1 MMSFGLG
8 RPLASPGWRTLL
20 AVATLTAGLSGQVKS
35 QVRPRA
41 ASPEPSA
48 ELRMR
53 MATPRRVGQ
62 VDSALSDYLRA
73 LSSDYDTSSAAVDA
87 QWLMNP
93 DLTRGPYA
101 LLQPR
106 NAAGTFSHERV
117 AAGDFMARLKLSAS
131 YVFSVPGMQGG
142 PPFVDT
148 LPAGVSQLWVDNS
161 PRRGWRIVL
170 VPEILGAR
178 PHVLPCRY
186 YPGETVAAARIR
198 VARPGG
204 FDDTFCFPC
213 NSGWC
218 CAEM

>member
-1 MMSFGLG
+1 
-8 RPLASPGWRTLL
+8 
-20 AVATLTAGLSGQVKS
+20 
-35 QVRPRA
+35 
-41 ASPEPSA
+41 
-48 ELRMR
+48 MR
-53 MATPRRVGQ
+53 MATPRRVDG
-62 VDSALSDYLRA
+62 ALSDYLRA

-117 AAGDFMARLKLSAS
+117 AAGDFMARLKLSDS
-131 YVFSVPGMQGG
+131 YVLSIPRVQGG

-148 LPAGVSQLWVDNS
+148 LPAGVSQLWVDNR
-161 PRRGWRIVL
+161 PTRGWRIVL
-170 VPEILGAR
+170 VQEILGAR

-186 YPGETVAAARIR
+186 YPGVTVAAARIR